1 MWPERNIGRRERRRN
16 FFSSEMA
23 RGILERWRRLP
34 RWIRNVILTLLLSAS
49 SVTIGYEIGK
59 TKGMEEGRKEET
71 KRILSIILSESR
83 NIIFLNKLKGGEYKG
98 IIYLKEIPREIEG
111 KIWLGLLKLN
121 NGEEVNIENFINEIF
136 EEKKKRNPNLTE
148 EKIKELDELKKR
160 LLDEYKKNPG
170 ERISFDDFREFVR
183 NCIYT
188 SFEILDEK
196 KLSKDIKHNERFVFS
211 KQIINDEYFK
221 EYMCDATIAIIMTEL
236 RLSDNGEE
244 NKKALEAIIKNFGLG
259 FLTTI
264 ISIYDP
270 SISYG
275 AFQLTNS
282 VVGSDE
288 NRIYPASYL
297 RSRVKDKKDIFEDI
311 KQELG
316 EENFNLIE
324 KIIVDFNFDTL
335 YPNDIMN
342 IKPEQHYFGETSLFV
357 YYLMYLFN
365 NLDGDQFY
373 KIQELYRN
381 DRERFCR
388 EISRYLSYCHNKG
401 PAGAPD
407 FFRKLIN
414 NQNNQEMNVYYTR
427 IFDSNLEKLRRTRS
441 GNT

>member
-1 MWPERNIGRRERRRN
+1 MWPERSIERRERRRKRGRN
-16 FFSSEMA
+16 FSPFRITAEIA
-23 RGILERWRRLP
+23 RGILERWSRLP
-34 RWIRNVILTLLLSAS
+34 RWIRNVILASLLLGGSGI
-49 SVTIGYEIGK
+49 IGYEIGK
-59 TKGMEEGRKEET
+59 TSGMEEGKKGEI

-83 NIIFLNKLKGGEYKG
+83 NIIFLNKLKGGEYKNT
-98 IIYLKEIPREIEG
+98 IRLREIPREIEG
-111 KIWLGLLKLN
+111 KIWLGLLELR
-121 NGEEVNIENFINEIF
+121 NGEEVNIEDFIKKMF
-136 EEKKKRNPNLTE
+136 EEKTNKYYLTE

-170 ERISFDDFREFVR
+170 ERISFNDFKEFVR

-188 SFEILDEK
+188 SFGILDEE
-196 KLSKDIKHNERFVFS
+196 KLSKDIKHNERFVFF

-270 SISYG
+270 EISYG
-275 AFQLTNS
+275 PFQLTNS

-297 RSRVKDKKDIFEDI
+297 RSRVKDKKNIFKDI
-311 KQELG
+311 KKELG
-316 EENFNLIE
+316 EENFSSIE
-324 KIIVDFNFDTL
+324 KIIVDFDFDNL

-357 YYLMYLFN
+357 YYLIYLFN
-365 NLDGDQFY
+365 NLDDNQFS
-373 KIQELYRN
+373 KIQELYEN
-381 DRERFCR
+381 NKERFCR

-401 PAGAPD
+401 PAGAVD
-407 FFRKLIN
+407 FFKGLIN
-414 NQNNQEMNVYYTR
+414 NQEINVYYTR
-427 IFDSNLEKLRRTRS
+427 IFDNNLKELR
-441 GNT
+441 G

>member
-1 MWPERNIGRRERRRN
+1 MWPERNIGRRERRRK
-16 FFSSEMA
+16 FFSTEMA
-23 RGILERWRRLP
+23 RGILERWKRLP
-34 RWIRNVILTLLLSAS
+34 RWVRNVILTLLLSAS

-111 KIWLGLLKLN
+111 KIWLGLLELN

-136 EEKKKRNPNLTE
+136 EKKKKRNPNLTE
-148 EKIKELDELKKR
+148 EKIKKLDELKKR
-160 LLDEYKKNPG
+160 LLYEYKKNPG
-170 ERISFDDFREFVR
+170 ERISFNDFREFVR
-183 NCIYT
+183 NCVYT
-188 SFEILDEK
+188 SFGILDEE
-196 KLSKDIKHNERFVFS
+196 KLSNDISEERLDFF

-270 SISYG
+270 EISYG
-275 AFQLTNS
+275 PFQLTNS

-297 RSRVKDKKDIFEDI
+297 RSRVKDKKNIFKDI
-311 KQELG
+311 KKELG

-357 YYLMYLFN
+357 CYLIYLFN

-381 DRERFCR
+381 DKERFCR

-401 PAGAPD
+401 PTGAVD
-407 FFRKLIN
+407 FFKGLIN
-414 NQNNQEMNVYYTR
+414 NQEINVYYTR
-427 IFDSNLEKLRRTRS
+427 IFDNNLEELR
-441 GNT
+441 G

>member
-1 MWPERNIGRRERRRN
+1 MSPERSIERRERRRN
-16 FFSSEMA
+16 FFSTEMA
-23 RGILERWRRLP
+23 RGILERCKRLP
-34 RWIRNVILTLLLSAS
+34 RWVRNIILTLLLSVS
-49 SVTIGYEIGK
+49 SGIIGYEIGK
-59 TKGMEEGRKEET
+59 TSGMEEGKKGEI

-83 NIIFLNKLKGGEYKG
+83 NIIFLNKLKGGEYKN
-98 IIYLKEIPREIEG
+98 IIRLREIPREIEG

-148 EKIKELDELKKR
+148 EKIKKLDELKKR

-170 ERISFDDFREFVR
+170 ERISFNDFREFVR
-183 NCIYT
+183 NCVYT
-188 SFEILDEK
+188 SFGILDEE
-196 KLSKDIKHNERFVFS
+196 KLSNDISEERLDFF

-270 SISYG
+270 EISYG
-275 AFQLTNS
+275 PFQLTNS
-282 VVGSDE
+282 VVGSDK

-297 RSRVKDKKDIFEDI
+297 RSRVKDKKDIFGDI
-311 KQELG
+311 KKELG

-357 YYLMYLFN
+357 CYLIYLFN

-381 DRERFCR
+381 DKERFCR

-401 PAGAPD
+401 PAGAVD
-407 FFRKLIN
+407 FFKGLIN
-414 NQNNQEMNVYYTR
+414 NQEINVYYTR
-427 IFDSNLEKLRRTRS
+427 IFDNNLKELR
-441 GNT
+441 G